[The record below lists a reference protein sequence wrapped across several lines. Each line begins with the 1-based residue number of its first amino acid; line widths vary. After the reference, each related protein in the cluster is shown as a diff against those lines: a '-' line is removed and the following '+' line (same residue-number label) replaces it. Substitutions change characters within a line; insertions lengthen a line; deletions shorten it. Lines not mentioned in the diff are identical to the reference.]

1 MLRGGII
8 ADAIQRLDQ
17 HPCAGNLHARNRAI
31 ALIGDMVRICQL
43 ATTSARRSVS
53 KPPRAL
59 SRCCEQGTQSDE
71 TRAAISETPGMLQ
84 ALISISHAPQEHLF
98 TKV

>member
-31 ALIGDMVRICQL
+31 ALIGDMVRICQVGKGRAHAAQSPSL
-43 ATTSARRSVS
+43 RAR
-53 KPPRAL
+53 
-59 SRCCEQGTQSDE
+59 
-71 TRAAISETPGMLQ
+71 
-84 ALISISHAPQEHLF
+84 
-98 TKV
+98 

>member
-31 ALIGDMVRICQL
+31 ALIGDMVRICQHDERTPL
-43 ATTSARRSVS
+43 SLQASAR
-53 KPPRAL
+53 A
-59 SRCCEQGTQSDE
+59 EY
-71 TRAAISETPGMLQ
+71 ML
-84 ALISISHAPQEHLF
+84 
-98 TKV
+98 